1 MKISVVISA
10 FNEEQK
16 IKNCLESVKWADEII
31 FIDLESTD
39 KTLEIA
45 RQYTSHIF
53 SHKNLGIIEPVRN
66 FSIAKASGDWILLLD
81 ADEEIPPSLA
91 EKLQTLSKQ
100 EASSN
105 ITHIKLPRKNII
117 FNKWIQHSGWWPDYQ
132 IRFFKKRTIHWQDTV
147 HSVPEVTGEGITL
160 SYEQYAIIHHNYENI
175 TQFFHR
181 NFEKYA
187 KLEAE
192 ALLKNGYIFDIK
204 DIVRFPLREFLSRYF
219 AREGYKDG
227 LHGLIL
233 SILMAFYHFAIFAYL
248 WENKNYTEPNE
259 NMTKDLKDELK
270 KTKKEVKYWLST
282 KEINQEKNPLKKT
295 VLKLKRKINI

>member
-10 FNEEQK
+10 FNEEKK
-16 IKNCLESVKWADEII
+16 IKNCLESVRWADEII

-39 KTLEIA
+39 KTAEIA
-45 RQYTSHIF
+45 RQYTQHIF
-53 SHKNLGIIEPVRN
+53 SHKNLCIVEPIRN
-66 FSIAKASGDWILLLD
+66 FSISKAHGDWILLLD
-81 ADEEIPPSLA
+81 ADEEVPPSLA
-91 EKLQTLSKQ
+91 EKLQTLAK
-100 EASSN
+100 EEISSS

-117 FNKWIQHSGWWPDYQ
+117 FNKWIQHSGWWPDHL
-132 IRFFKKRTIHWQDTV
+132 IRFFKKGTIHWQDTV
-147 HSVPEVTGEGITL
+147 HSVPEVKGGGITL
-160 SYEQYAIIHHNYENI
+160 SDEQYAIIHHNYENI

-192 ALLKNGYIFDIK
+192 AKLKNGYIFSVK
-204 DIVRFPLREFLSRYF
+204 DIIRFPLNEFLSRYF

-233 SILMAFYHFAIFAYL
+233 AALMAFYHLAIFLYL
-248 WENKNYTEPNE
+248 WESKNFIEEDE
-259 NMTKDLKDELK
+259 NITRDLKEELQ

-282 KEINQEKNPLKKT
+282 KEIEQEKNLLRKTALKF
-295 VLKLKRKINI
+295 KRKINL